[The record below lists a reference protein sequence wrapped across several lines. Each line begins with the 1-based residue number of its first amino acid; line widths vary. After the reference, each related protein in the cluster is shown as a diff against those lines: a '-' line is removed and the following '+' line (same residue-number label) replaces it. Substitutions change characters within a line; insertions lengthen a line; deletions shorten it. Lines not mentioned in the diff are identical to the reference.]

1 MQRQSTSLGEGTRDD
16 RDGDV
21 ICSFAAVWLSSAI
34 DKALTIGCSPYLSL
48 LTAAQFGCFA
58 AFAFVPEGADGQTIF
73 CRSHKNDHKIR
84 QTAHNTTN
92 RREREREGERLEPTM
107 SLSKR
112 KSRGGGG
119 GGGGSSKK
127 NRRSSSAGAT
137 RIDFAVDDSDDDD
150 RYDDHLHSDD
160 ESSGQEMSDRYGGA
174 DSAEEDSDDAEAKET
189 VDAKRVRL
197 ARQYLDKM
205 ERKVGGGMDDDDED
219 SEASSSEDES
229 SEEGDGVDGAAMA
242 MGPSPHDRLGAALAR
257 QRQKREGTLRR
268 RLAVKT
274 RRSIAAMWEGPAA
287 AGSAIDDPMVSFQ
300 SFVDGG
306 IVSLHRGHDL
316 TTTAVALHRP
326 SGSTAYS
333 GSKDNSIFMW
343 DVERGAKTATICSQF
358 KKTQKNQTQTSP
370 KNGVKQDGGGAAK
383 RSQAHRADGEVLAL
397 ATSDDGRYLAAGH
410 RDATIKIYDVRIAG
424 KGGSGGAAVATTFSG
439 HKGPI
444 TSLSFRPG
452 TLQLFTASDD
462 RCLRHY
468 NLEEMAYVET
478 LYGHQAGVTA
488 VSCPR
493 RERPVSAGRD
503 RTVRS
508 WKLAE
513 ETHLIYRPGGRV
525 SSADCVSAVSDG
537 WFLSGHDD
545 GHLSLWNVDKK
556 RPVGTVESAHGYT
569 TGTSL
574 PRGITSVDAL
584 PGSDVAV
591 TGSSDGYARFWNV
604 KTDDYDNDERGLE
617 PLGTI
622 PLHGFINDLALGP
635 RGRFCVAAIGQEPRL
650 GRWERVAKAKNR
662 FAIVR
667 LRKEDDDGD
676 DEEDDGGE
684 MGTEEEEEVAFDD
697 GGEGESSS
705 REEEG
710 SSSSEDDD
718 EASSAEE

>member
-1 MQRQSTSLGEGTRDD
+1 MGITKSKQ
-16 RDGDV
+16 
-21 ICSFAAVWLSSAI
+21 AI
-34 DKALTIGCSPYLSL
+34 
-48 LTAAQFGCFA
+48 Q
-58 AFAFVPEGADGQTIF
+58 QTK
-73 CRSHKNDHKIR
+73 RKKGL
-84 QTAHNTTN
+84 N
-92 RREREREGERLEPTM
+92 RPTM

-119 GGGGSSKK
+119 GGGGTRSGGGGGGGGSGSSSKK

-150 RYDDHLHSDD
+150 DDRYDDHLHSDD
-160 ESSGQEMSDRYGGA
+160 ESSGQEMLDRHGGA

-205 ERKVGGGMDDDDED
+205 ERKVGGGMDDDEED

-229 SEEGDGVDGAAMA
+229 SEEGDGVDGAAMS

-274 RRSIAAMWEGPAA
+274 SRSIAAMWEGPAA
-287 AGSAIDDPMVSFQ
+287 AGSAIDDPIVSFQ

-343 DVERGAKTATICSQF
+343 DVERGTKTATVCSQF
-358 KKTQKNQTQTSP
+358 KKAQKNQTQTSP
-370 KNGVKQDGGGAAK
+370 KKNGGKEDGGSAAK

-556 RPVGTVESAHGYT
+556 RPVGTIESAHGYT

-604 KTDDYDNDERGLE
+604 KTDDYDNNERGLE
-617 PLGTI
+617 SLGTI

-667 LRKEDDDGD
+667 LRKEDDDD
-676 DEEDDGGE
+676 DAEEDDGGE
-684 MGTEEEEEVAFDD
+684 MDIAEEEEVALDD

-710 SSSSEDDD
+710 PSSSEDDD
-718 EASSAEE
+718 DDASSAEE

>member
-1 MQRQSTSLGEGTRDD
+1 MTDRTPLPTSEVLAGRGAARRRHAEQRSHTKIAGRFQAHLTTATKPAGL
-16 RDGDV
+16 
-21 ICSFAAVWLSSAI
+21 
-34 DKALTIGCSPYLSL
+34 DKAALVGRNRPRDR
-48 LTAAQFGCFA
+48 
-58 AFAFVPEGADGQTIF
+58 PGQ
-73 CRSHKNDHKIR
+73 IR
-84 QTAHNTTN
+84 PN
-92 RREREREGERLEPTM
+92 RIPIM
-107 SLSKR
+107 SMAKR

-119 GGGGSSKK
+119 GGGMPGSTKK
-127 NRRSSSAGAT
+127 NKRSSGAT

-174 DSAEEDSDDAEAKET
+174 ESEEDSDDDDAKET

-197 ARQYLDKM
+197 ARQYLNKM
-205 ERKVGGGMDDDDED
+205 ERKVGGGMDSDDDDDDD
-219 SEASSSEDES
+219 SDASSSEDES
-229 SEEGDGVDGAAMA
+229 SGEEDGAAMA

-268 RLAVKT
+268 RLAIKT
-274 RRSIAAMWEGPAA
+274 RRSIATMWEGSAA
-287 AGSAIDDPMVSFQ
+287 ATEVDDPIASFQ

-306 IVSLHRGHDL
+306 VVSLHRGHDL
-316 TTTAVALHRP
+316 TATAVALHRP

-343 DVERGAKTATICSQF
+343 DVERCAKTATVCPQF
-358 KKTQKNQTQTSP
+358 KKGQSRQPQEGNNST
-370 KNGVKQDGGGAAK
+370 KQ
-383 RSQAHRADGEVLAL
+383 SQAHRADGEVLAL
-397 ATSDDGRYLAAGH
+397 AASDDGRYLAAGH
-410 RDATIKIYDVRIAG
+410 RDATIKIYDVRVAG
-424 KGGSGGAAVATTFSG
+424 KGGAGASAVATTFTG

-444 TSLSFRPG
+444 ASLSFRPG

-488 VSCPR
+488 VACPR

-556 RPVGTVESAHGYT
+556 RPVDTVESAHGHAA
-569 TGTSL
+569 GTSL

-584 PGSDVAV
+584 AGSDVAV

-617 PLGTI
+617 PLGRI

-635 RGRFCVAAIGQEPRL
+635 RARFCVAAIGQEPRL

-667 LRKEDDDGD
+667 LRKEDDDD
-676 DEEDDGGE
+676 
-684 MGTEEEEEVAFDD
+684 EEEEDGEMDAGEEVEVGFG
-697 GGEGESSS
+697 GGEGGSS
-705 REEEG
+705 EEG
-710 SSSSEDDD
+710 SSSSEEEDDDD
-718 EASSAEE
+718 EASSGE

>member
-1 MQRQSTSLGEGTRDD
+1 
-16 RDGDV
+16 
-21 ICSFAAVWLSSAI
+21 
-34 DKALTIGCSPYLSL
+34 
-48 LTAAQFGCFA
+48 
-58 AFAFVPEGADGQTIF
+58 
-73 CRSHKNDHKIR
+73 
-84 QTAHNTTN
+84 
-92 RREREREGERLEPTM
+92 M
-107 SLSKR
+107 SMAKR

-119 GGGGSSKK
+119 MPGSTKK
-127 NRRSSSAGAT
+127 NKRSSGAT

-160 ESSGQEMSDRYGGA
+160 ESSGQEVSDRYGGA
-174 DSAEEDSDDAEAKET
+174 ESEDDSDDDDAKET

-197 ARQYLDKM
+197 ARQYLNKM
-205 ERKVGGGMDDDDED
+205 ERKVGGGMDSNDDED
-219 SEASSSEDES
+219 DDSDASSSEDES
-229 SEEGDGVDGAAMA
+229 SGEEDGAAMA

-257 QRQKREGTLRR
+257 RRQKREGTLRR
-268 RLAVKT
+268 RLAIKT
-274 RRSIAAMWEGPAA
+274 RRSIATMWEGSAA
-287 AGSAIDDPMVSFQ
+287 AATATEVDDPIASFQ
-300 SFVDGG
+300 SFVNDG

-316 TTTAVALHRP
+316 TATAVALHRP

-343 DVERGAKTATICSQF
+343 DVERGTKTATLCPQF
-358 KKTQKNQTQTSP
+358 KKGQNKHAQEGSNST
-370 KNGVKQDGGGAAK
+370 KQ
-383 RSQAHRADGEVLAL
+383 SQAHRADGEVLAL
-397 ATSDDGRYLAAGH
+397 AASDDGRYLAAGH
-410 RDATIKIYDVRIAG
+410 RDATIKIYDVRVAG
-424 KGGSGGAAVATTFSG
+424 KGGAGAGVVATTFTG

-556 RPVGTVESAHGYT
+556 RPVGTVESAHGHAAD
-569 TGTSL
+569 TSL
-574 PRGITSVDAL
+574 PRGITAVDAL
-584 PGSDVAV
+584 AGSDVAV

-617 PLGTI
+617 PLGRI
-622 PLHGFINDLALGP
+622 PLHGFINGIALGP
-635 RGRFCVAAIGQEPRL
+635 RARFCVAAIGQEPRL

-667 LRKEDDDGD
+667 LRKEDEDD
-676 DEEDDGGE
+676 DEEENDDVDDIAEGD
-684 MGTEEEEEVAFDD
+684 VAGVD
-697 GGEGESSS
+697 GGESSS
-705 REEEG
+705 SEEG
-710 SSSSEDDD
+710 SSSEEDDD
-718 EASSAEE
+718 EASSGEE

>member
-1 MQRQSTSLGEGTRDD
+1 MDKNGKRRSALLADLKQFTTTPTTRMVPGTTVLCAVFVLAPYDFCISAFLRRSKIQVAKCEVKMSRRTMTDSKTMLAEG
-16 RDGDV
+16 
-21 ICSFAAVWLSSAI
+21 
-34 DKALTIGCSPYLSL
+34 
-48 LTAAQFGCFA
+48 
-58 AFAFVPEGADGQTIF
+58 
-73 CRSHKNDHKIR
+73 HKNCGKQISWR
-84 QTAHNTTN
+84 QPPQYKPQQLIGTK
-92 RREREREGERLEPTM
+92 PTRTSIM
-107 SLSKR
+107 SMAKR

-119 GGGGSSKK
+119 GGMAGSTKK
-127 NRRSSSAGAT
+127 NKRSSGAT
-137 RIDFAVDDSDDDD
+137 RIDFAVNDSDDD

-174 DSAEEDSDDAEAKET
+174 DSEEESDDDDAKET

-205 ERKVGGGMDDDDED
+205 ERKVGGGMESDDDED
-219 SEASSSEDES
+219 DSDASSSEDES
-229 SEEGDGVDGAAMA
+229 SGEEDGAAMT

-268 RLAVKT
+268 RLAIKT
-274 RRSIAAMWEGPAA
+274 RRSIATMWEGSAA
-287 AGSAIDDPMVSFQ
+287 AGATVLDDPIASFR

-306 IVSLHRGHDL
+306 VVSLHRGHDL
-316 TTTAVALHRP
+316 TATAVALHRP

-343 DVERGAKTATICSQF
+343 DVERGTKTATLCPQF
-358 KKTQKNQTQTSP
+358 KKGKNKQTQEGNNST
-370 KNGVKQDGGGAAK
+370 KQ
-383 RSQAHRADGEVLAL
+383 SQAHRADGEVLAL
-397 ATSDDGRYLAAGH
+397 AASDDGRYLAAGH
-410 RDATIKIYDVRIAG
+410 RDATIKIYDVRVAG
-424 KGGSGGAAVATTFSG
+424 KGSAGASVVATTFTG

-444 TSLSFRPG
+444 ASLSFRPG

-462 RCLRHY
+462 RCIRHY

-556 RPVGTVESAHGYT
+556 RPVGTVESAHGHAAE
-569 TGTSL
+569 TSL

-584 PGSDVAV
+584 AGSDVAV

-617 PLGTI
+617 PLGRI
-622 PLHGFINDLALGP
+622 PLHGFINDIALGP
-635 RGRFCVAAIGQEPRL
+635 RARFCVATIGQEPRL

-667 LRKEDDDGD
+667 MRKEDEDDG
-676 DEEDDGGE
+676 EEDDGDMDAIAE
-684 MGTEEEEEVAFDD
+684 DEVAGVD
-697 GGEGESSS
+697 GGEGSSS
-705 REEEG
+705 EEG
-710 SSSSEDDD
+710 SSSSEEDDD
-718 EASSAEE
+718 EASSGEDK

>member
-1 MQRQSTSLGEGTRDD
+1 
-16 RDGDV
+16 
-21 ICSFAAVWLSSAI
+21 
-34 DKALTIGCSPYLSL
+34 
-48 LTAAQFGCFA
+48 
-58 AFAFVPEGADGQTIF
+58 
-73 CRSHKNDHKIR
+73 
-84 QTAHNTTN
+84 
-92 RREREREGERLEPTM
+92 M

-119 GGGGSSKK
+119 GGTPGGGGGGSSFSKK
-127 NRRSSSAGAT
+127 NRRSSAGAT
-137 RIDFAVDDSDDDD
+137 RINFAADDDSDDDD

-160 ESSGQEMSDRYGGA
+160 ESSGHEMADRYGGA
-174 DSAEEDSDDAEAKET
+174 GSAEEDSDDDDDDAKET

-197 ARQYLDKM
+197 ARQYLNKM
-205 ERKVGGGMDDDDED
+205 ERKVGGGMDGDEDVD
-219 SEASSSEDES
+219 SEASSSDDES
-229 SEEGDGVDGAAMA
+229 AEEGDGVGGAATA
-242 MGPSPHDRLGAALAR
+242 IGPSPHDRLGAALAR

-274 RRSIAAMWEGPAA
+274 RRSIAAMWEGSAA
-287 AGSAIDDPMVSFQ
+287 AAADSAVDNPMANFQ
-300 SFVDGG
+300 SFVGSG
-306 IVSLHRGHDL
+306 VVSLHRGHDL

-343 DVERGAKTATICSQF
+343 DVERGTKTATLCSQF
-358 KKTQKNQTQTSP
+358 KKGRKKQIQTSSS
-370 KNGVKQDGGGAAK
+370 KNRDGQAGGGGAK
-383 RSQAHRADGEVLAL
+383 QSQGHRADGEVLAL
-397 ATSDDGRYLAAGH
+397 AASDDGRYLAAGY
-410 RDATIKIYDVRIAG
+410 RDATVKIYDVRIAG
-424 KGGSGGAAVATTFSG
+424 KSGSGGAAVATTFAG

-462 RCLRHY
+462 RCVRHY

-493 RERPVSAGRD
+493 REWPVTAGRD

-556 RPVGTVESAHGYT
+556 RPVDTVELAHGNT

-584 PGSDVAV
+584 AGSDVAV

-604 KTDDYDNDERGLE
+604 KTDDYDNKERGLE
-617 PLGTI
+617 PLGRI

-635 RGRFCVAAIGQEPRL
+635 RARFCVAAIGQEPRL

-662 FAIVR
+662 FVIVR
-667 LRKEDDDGD
+667 LRKEDDDDD
-676 DEEDDGGE
+676 DEEDTGGE
-684 MGTEEEEEVAFDD
+684 MDIAGEEEEEEVAID
-697 GGEGESSS
+697 GEAGSSS
-705 REEEG
+705 SSEEG

-718 EASSAEE
+718 DASSSAEE

>member
-1 MQRQSTSLGEGTRDD
+1 
-16 RDGDV
+16 
-21 ICSFAAVWLSSAI
+21 
-34 DKALTIGCSPYLSL
+34 
-48 LTAAQFGCFA
+48 
-58 AFAFVPEGADGQTIF
+58 
-73 CRSHKNDHKIR
+73 
-84 QTAHNTTN
+84 
-92 RREREREGERLEPTM
+92 M

-119 GGGGSSKK
+119 GGGGGTRSGGGGGGGGGGSSSKK

-150 RYDDHLHSDD
+150 DRYDDHLHSDD
-160 ESSGQEMSDRYGGA
+160 ESSGQEMLDRHGGA

-205 ERKVGGGMDDDDED
+205 ERKVGGGMDDEED

-229 SEEGDGVDGAAMA
+229 SEEGDGVDGAAMS

-274 RRSIAAMWEGPAA
+274 SRSIAAMWEGPAA
-287 AGSAIDDPMVSFQ
+287 AGSAIDDPIVSFQ

-343 DVERGAKTATICSQF
+343 DVERGTKTATVCSQF
-358 KKTQKNQTQTSP
+358 KKAQKNQTQTSP
-370 KNGVKQDGGGAAK
+370 KKNGGKEDGGSAAK

-556 RPVGTVESAHGYT
+556 RPVGTIESAHGYT

-604 KTDDYDNDERGLE
+604 KTDDYDNNERGLE
-617 PLGTI
+617 SLGTI

-667 LRKEDDDGD
+667 LRKEDDDD
-676 DEEDDGGE
+676 DAEEDDGGE
-684 MGTEEEEEVAFDD
+684 MDIAEEEEVALDD

-710 SSSSEDDD
+710 PSSSEDDD
-718 EASSAEE
+718 DDASSAEE

>member
-1 MQRQSTSLGEGTRDD
+1 M
-16 RDGDV
+16 
-21 ICSFAAVWLSSAI
+21 A
-34 DKALTIGCSPYLSL
+34 
-48 LTAAQFGCFA
+48 
-58 AFAFVPEGADGQTIF
+58 
-73 CRSHKNDHKIR
+73 
-84 QTAHNTTN
+84 
-92 RREREREGERLEPTM
+92 
-107 SLSKR
+107 KR
-112 KSRGGGG
+112 KARGGRGIP
-119 GGGGSSKK
+119 GGGSSSKK
-127 NRRSSSAGAT
+127 NKRSSGAT
-137 RIDFAVDDSDDDD
+137 RIDFAVDDSADDD

-160 ESSGQEMSDRYGGA
+160 ESSGQEMSDGHGGS
-174 DSAEEDSDDAEAKET
+174 DSAEEDSDDDDAKET

-197 ARQYLDKM
+197 ARQYLNKM
-205 ERKVGGGMDDDDED
+205 ERRVGGGMDSDDDDDD
-219 SEASSSEDES
+219 SDASSSEDES
-229 SEEGDGVDGAAMA
+229 SGKEGGIESATA

-274 RRSIAAMWEGPAA
+274 RRSIAAMWEGSA
-287 AGSAIDDPMVSFQ
+287 AGGIAAEAVDPIDSFQ

-306 IVSLHRGHDL
+306 IVTLHRGHDL
-316 TTTAVALHRP
+316 TATAVALHRP
-326 SGSTAYS
+326 SGTTAYS
-333 GSKDNSIFMW
+333 GSKDNSILMW
-343 DVERGAKTATICSQF
+343 DVERGTKTATLCPQF
-358 KKTQKNQTQTSP
+358 KRGQDKQTLEGTNST
-370 KNGVKQDGGGAAK
+370 KQ
-383 RSQAHRADGEVLAL
+383 SQAHRADGEVLAL
-397 ATSDDGRYLAAGH
+397 AASDDGRYLAAGH
-410 RDATIKIYDVRIAG
+410 RDATIKIYDVRTAG
-424 KGGSGGAAVATTFSG
+424 KGGAKGSAIASTFSG

-525 SSADCVSAVSDG
+525 SSADCVSAVNDG

-556 RPVGTVESAHGYT
+556 RPVDTVELAHGHT
-569 TGTSL
+569 AGASL
-574 PRGITSVDAL
+574 PRGIASIDAL
-584 PGSDVAV
+584 AGSDVAV

-604 KTDDYDNDERGLE
+604 KTDDYDNNERGLE
-617 PLGTI
+617 SLGRI

-635 RGRFCVAAIGQEPRL
+635 RARFCVAAIGQEPRL
-650 GRWERVAKAKNR
+650 GRWERIAKSKNR

-667 LRKEDDDGD
+667 LRKEDDDD
-676 DEEDDGGE
+676 VFEEEDGIDVS
-684 MGTEEEEEVAFDD
+684 EEGLALD
-697 GGEGESSS
+697 GGEG
-705 REEEG
+705 
-710 SSSSEDDD
+710 SSSEEGQSSFEDDD
-718 EASSAEE
+718 DDVSSGEE